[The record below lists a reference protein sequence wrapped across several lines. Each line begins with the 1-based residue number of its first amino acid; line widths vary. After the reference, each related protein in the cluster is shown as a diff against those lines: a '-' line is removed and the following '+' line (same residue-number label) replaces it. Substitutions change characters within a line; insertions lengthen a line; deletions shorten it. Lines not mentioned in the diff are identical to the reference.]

1 MEVIMRKTP
10 VTALALGSTFT
21 LGAALLAPSAA
32 VAAPPTAI
40 VSYTY
45 TTTASAVDFTLP
57 ATVEGLHFEP
67 NQFGEF
73 CAVFDITVH
82 GSFQY
87 WTGSEFATYTQEGAP
102 QRIANC
108 QGADAFRQDLTA
120 FYLDCAAGTFD
131 LSRFTSNAG
140 PLYFRGSDGG
150 LLIGSVSLVPLV
162 LTATTAEQ
170 RDAICDLDT
179 RLPRGP
185 DWRLVNAVNNVLGTF
200 VTT

>member
-1 MEVIMRKTP
+1 MRKTLI
-10 VTALALGSTFT
+10 TTLALGSAFG
-21 LGAALLAPSAA
+21 LGSALLAPSAA
-32 VAAPPTAI
+32 VAVPPTTI

-45 TTTASAVDFTLP
+45 TTTATSADFTLP
-57 ATVEGLHFEP
+57 ATVAGLRFEL

-108 QGADAFRQDLTA
+108 QGADAFRQALTA
-120 FYLDCAAGTFD
+120 FYLDCAAGNFD

-140 PLYFRGSDGG
+140 TLYFRGSDGG
-150 LLIGSVSLVPLV
+150 LLIGSASLAPLV
-162 LTATTAEQ
+162 LTAATAEQ
-170 RDAICDLDT
+170 REAICDLDA